1 MDSKSFEEKVKF
13 FQRDFE
19 IKVIGKSYLGR
30 NIYAINR
37 QFNSDFKWAIITGG
51 IHAREHLS
59 CDLICLF
66 LKNLN
71 CIPFLPYNIS
81 FVPLLNLDGVD
92 LCINGLKN
100 IKEKD
105 REKLLEINGGEKD
118 FSLFKA
124 NARGVDLNNNF
135 DAGFENK
142 FSNKIQPSAQGY
154 YGEKPFSESETSALR
169 DWMKKLNPFLT
180 ISYHLKGEEIYFDFF
195 QDKKRY
201 KRDFKIAKIFSKST
215 GYKIK
220 STQNISSGGYKDW
233 CVLKLKIPA
242 LTIELGDDKFR
253 HPFPQSELTKIY
265 EKNKNIFNDI
275 TASLKIFERYE

>member
-1 MDSKSFEEKVKF
+1 MDNKNLKNKIKLLNDSF
-13 FQRDFE
+13 RLD
-19 IKVIGKSYLGR
+19 IIGKTYLG
-30 NIYAINR
+30 NKIFVVNKV
-37 QFNSDFKWAIITGG
+37 FGEGFKWVIITGG

-66 LKNLN
+66 LNNLN
-71 CIPFLPYNIS
+71 YMRFLPYNIS
-81 FVPLLNLDGVD
+81 VIPLLNPDGAD

-105 REKLLEINGGEKD
+105 RGKLLAINGGGKD

-135 DAGFENK
+135 DADFENK
-142 FSNKIQPSAQGY
+142 FSNKTQPSAQGY
-154 YGEKPFSESETSALR
+154 YGEKPFSEPETSALR
-169 DWMKKLNPFLT
+169 DWTKKLNPFLT

-201 KRDFKIAKIFSKST
+201 GRDFAIAKIFSKST
-215 GYKIK
+215 GYIIK
-220 STQNISSGGYKDW
+220 STQDISSGGYKDW
-233 CVLKLKIPA
+233 CVQKLKIPA
-242 LTIELGDDKFR
+242 LTIELGEDKFS
-253 HPFPQSELTKIY
+253 HPFPQRELTNIY

-275 TASLKIFERYE
+275 AESLKIFERYE